1 MLHDIEK
8 RGLRKSTTNDMS
20 LTGPFSAPDN
30 DEMEVNENLR
40 MRQLLKVLAV
50 SDVVVYKTRAE
61 RLHSG
66 KTLYTNHRFYVD

>member
-1 MLHDIEK
+1 
-8 RGLRKSTTNDMS
+8 
-20 LTGPFSAPDN
+20 
-30 DEMEVNENLR
+30 MEVNENLR

-66 KTLYTNHRFYVD
+66 KTINKNHIRFYVPMVHFYQTALFVHPNIACLRAKVQYD

>member
-1 MLHDIEK
+1 
-8 RGLRKSTTNDMS
+8 
-20 LTGPFSAPDN
+20 
-30 DEMEVNENLR
+30 MEVNENLR

-66 KTLYTNHRFYVD
+66 KTLNTNHRFYVD

>member
-1 MLHDIEK
+1 MKCDIE
-8 RGLRKSTTNDMS
+8 LNWS
-20 LTGPFSAPDN
+20 LSAPDN

-66 KTLYTNHRFYVD
+66 KTINT

>member
-1 MLHDIEK
+1 MPLITSLKVHK
-8 RGLRKSTTNDMS
+8 KTPWPNC

-66 KTLYTNHRFYVD
+66 KTLNTNHRFY

>member
-1 MLHDIEK
+1 
-8 RGLRKSTTNDMS
+8 
-20 LTGPFSAPDN
+20 
-30 DEMEVNENLR
+30 MEVNENLR

-66 KTLYTNHRFYVD
+66 KTLNTNHRFYQRFRRRLSLWLYL